1 MTWFKDN
8 IVAILAIV
16 FSLGTLTF
24 TSVSDSSAKV
34 TNVHDRLQTLE
45 KSVEQDLPQLSKE
58 VHELQRQSAITTL
71 ILQDL
76 KVAVTD
82 LNASTKE
89 LTKVSTVVAVLDEK
103 VSQLEKNRKK

>member
-24 TSVSDSSAKV
+24 TSVSDSTANV
-34 TNVHDRLQTLE
+34 TNVNNRLQTLE
-45 KSVEQDLPQLSKE
+45 KSISTDLPQLSKE
-58 VHELQRQSAITTL
+58 VSDLQRQSAVTTL

-76 KVAVTD
+76 RVAVTD
-82 LNASTKE
+82 LNESTKE

>member
-34 TNVHDRLQTLE
+34 TNVYDRLEILE
-45 KSVEQDLPQLSKE
+45 KSVENDLPVLSKE
-58 VHELQRQSAITTL
+58 VHELQRQSAVTTL